1 MPLVRLIIFLFR
13 GIGRIFSAIGRF
25 LKALV
30 GAGMRSFI
38 LKSFEA
44 ALRLSLIGSLIA
56 AAVVCYKLFGEK
68 PYVSGGYESIGP
80 PYTYEFDR
88 YNGYGYRG
96 ADLDFLLTRFVPKD
110 PKVDYGPGKLDVQGL
125 IRVWKTCEMVHVAG
139 ENVRWT
145 SVVQP
150 PRSESAKPV
159 LEEEDFMPRRWGGFT
174 SFFEQTWAIMTLP
187 LLLAWLVFPAG
198 SGIVDRVHRT
208 CLVAPLCV
216 IVSCSLA
223 YLLTRHWLAV
233 QHEAAAQLVLDLPRW
248 VHPVGVLNNSI
259 LAGVAF
265 SLIPVVLWYLLRWVL
280 GPFLNPSS
288 VVRNP

>member
-13 GIGRIFSAIGRF
+13 GVGRMFSAIGRF

-44 ALRLSLIGSLIA
+44 ALRLGLIGSLVA

-80 PYTYEFDR
+80 PYTYELDR

-110 PKVDYGPGKLDVQGL
+110 PKVAYGPGKLDVQGV

-145 SVVQP
+145 SVGQP

-159 LEEEDFMPRRWGGFT
+159 LEEEDFAPRSWGRFVA
-174 SFFEQTWAIMTLP
+174 FFEQSWAILTLP

-198 SGIVDRVHRT
+198 SGVVDRVHRT
-208 CLVAPLCV
+208 CLVAPLCA
-216 IVSCSLA
+216 IVSCSFA
-223 YLLTRHWLAV
+223 YLLTRSWLAV
-233 QHEAAAQLVLDLPRW
+233 QHKAASELVIDLPRW
-248 VHPVGVLNNSI
+248 VHPAGVLNKSI
-259 LAGVAF
+259 LVGAAL
-265 SLIPVVLWYLLRWVL
+265 SLLPVVQWYMLRWVL
-280 GPFLNPSS
+280 GPFLSS
-288 VVRNP
+288 STASRNP